1 MSDSGTDSFRC
12 SKCDKSFDNK
22 KSLIKHRNRKKNG
35 KVICCVA
42 RKKNNEKQ
50 APKVASDIL
59 IDISPVSLS
68 SPEGSV
74 DFELHGEEIWALE
87 ENRLNL
93 GNDHQIYKL
102 KRIHQKSVAKSEV
115 TDSYLQGTANATSKD
130 IQNTEEYK
138 CRPIE
143 KDILKCMLKKISKND
158 KILGIMVVTADLIE
172 LKGDNVYK
180 CPVSC
185 F

>member
-1 MSDSGTDSFRC
+1 M
-12 SKCDKSFDNK
+12 
-22 KSLIKHRNRKKNG
+22 
-35 KVICCVA
+35 
-42 RKKNNEKQ
+42 
-50 APKVASDIL
+50 
-59 IDISPVSLS
+59 
-68 SPEGSV
+68 
-74 DFELHGEEIWALE
+74 E

-143 KDILKCMLKKISKND
+143 KDILKCMLKNISKND

-172 LKGDNVYK
+172 LKGDNLNI
-180 CPVSC
+180 
-185 F
+185 